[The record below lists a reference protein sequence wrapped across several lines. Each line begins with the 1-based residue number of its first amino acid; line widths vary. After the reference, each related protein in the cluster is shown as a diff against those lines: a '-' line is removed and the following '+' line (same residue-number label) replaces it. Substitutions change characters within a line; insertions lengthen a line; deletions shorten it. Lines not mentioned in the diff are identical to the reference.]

1 MTLIAFYQ
9 LIALLS
15 AYCTYTIIPNIA

>member
-9 LIALLS
+9 LIALIS
-15 AYCTYTIIPNIA
+15 AYCTYIIIFNIA